1 MIIALAITAAANL
14 AAAPAAPAAAAYSG
28 SLENLFI
35 SACLD
40 GAVSLSREDAQP
52 IQFDALPKALKSK
65 LGSPDRTQVWM
76 LQRPG
81 HSYLY
86 TVEYDDRDLSPKVC
100 GLASDQLK
108 INPAT
113 EVVAAR
119 LNGMP
124 GEDGA
129 VTTEWHFPEQGYFAL
144 ASRVREY
151 TVLQVNQMSDF
162 QRQEALRNR

>member
-1 MIIALAITAAANL
+1 MIIAPPIPAAPNL
-14 AAAPAAPAAAAYSG
+14 AAAPAAAYSG
-28 SLENLFI
+28 SLENVFI

-40 GAVSLSREDAQP
+40 GAVSLSDQDAQP
-52 IQFDALPKALKSK
+52 VQFDSLPKALKGK
-65 LGSPDRTQVWM
+65 LGTPEKTQVWM

-86 TVEYDDRDLSPKVC
+86 MAEYADRDLSPKVC

-108 INPAT
+108 IKPAR
-113 EVVAAR
+113 EVLAAR
-119 LNGMP
+119 LNGAT
-124 GEDGA
+124 GDNNA
-129 VTTEWHFPEQGYFAL
+129 VTTEWHFPEDGYFAL

>member
-14 AAAPAAPAAAAYSG
+14 AAAAPPAANSG
-28 SLENLFI
+28 SIENIFI

-40 GAVSLSREDAQP
+40 GSVALSRQDAQP
-52 IQFDALPKALKSK
+52 VQFDSLPNALRSK
-65 LGSPDRTQVWM
+65 LGKPDRTQVWM

-86 TVEYDDRDLSPKVC
+86 MIEYDDRDLSPKVC

-108 INPAT
+108 ISPAT
-113 EVVAAR
+113 DAIATR
-119 LNGMP
+119 LNASA

-129 VTTEWHFPEQGYFAL
+129 VTTEWHFPEQGYYAL
-144 ASRVREY
+144 ASRVHEY
-151 TVLQVNQMSDF
+151 TVLQVNQMSDI
-162 QRQEALRNR
+162 QRREALRIK